1 MTFISLCKTSKLNIF
16 LFLLL
21 LLIEESLAMKPL
33 MKLYS
38 IKDSDKN
45 LLQNGNF
52 EIADNNLIQSWLF
65 YKNGYKIA
73 TGRNSSISAYC
84 KNEQIDNES
93 GISQR
98 VELNQKVAMPIL
110 ICGWSKAVNV
120 SGSKDPGYSIYVDI
134 IYQDNTPLWG
144 QTAEFNTGIHDWEM
158 QELTI
163 VPSKPVKYLTVYG
176 IFRNHTGEVFF
187 DDFQLYEIKKSE
199 VSLFDSIPIETTEK
213 PIKKSNKK
221 VIMVTKDDFEMAYN
235 IEHSLIESIRIDDK
249 ELAHNNMPSGF
260 IARDVSTN
268 SDFYT
273 FKNNISPELGLKL
286 NISIGSSDK
295 YIFVEGK
302 LSDETGNDRAI
313 TLAFTLPI
321 NAIGW
326 KWHDDLRHYRIIEK
340 DMEYINCVNIHTGSS
355 GTMSLYPFACISN
368 QDIGIAIAI
377 DMGMPAQYRIEYNS
391 GIKQF
396 FIVYDFGLTK
406 DTDNFPS
413 SAPFR
418 FIIYK
423 IDPKWGFR
431 SAAKKF
437 YDIFPD
443 YFVCRSKDQGIW
455 MPFTDVSTVEGWED
469 FGFKYHE
476 GINNVPFDDKANI
489 LSFRY
494 TEPSTWWMH
503 MDPKVERT
511 DENIMKMLHEYANS
525 NDPRVRR
532 PAEAT
537 IVSGSFDEQGRYQ
550 YRILDT
556 PWCNGAVFSS
566 NPNPYIPGNSEAKMN
581 WNEDIK
587 QKLYGDKSRGE
598 QDGEYLDSLEG
609 YVTADENFRREHFRY
624 VNVPLT
630 FSISSRKPIIHKAF
644 SIYEFSKW
652 LAEDIHRMGKF
663 MFANSVPHKFAFLC
677 PFFDIMGTEMNWVG
691 SDGSWQPA
699 PDEWMLFKRTMCYQ
713 KPYLFLMN
721 TRFEFFPPVL
731 VEKYFQRS
739 LFYGMFPSMFSHNA
753 SEDPYWRSPDLYN
766 RDRHL
771 FKKYIPLAKKI
782 AEAGWEPIT
791 YAETDNEKVY
801 IERFGPDKEG
811 NLFFTILNDSNDAIE
826 TIITIMDDLKIVS
839 CESFLDL
846 ISNENIKAKTD
857 KKKIQIPINMAPEQ
871 LRLFCFKCQ

>member
-1 MTFISLCKTSKLNIF
+1 MNLCYRVLNIF
-16 LFLLL
+16 LLLRF
-21 LLIEESLAMKPL
+21 IEGCLAMEPALKI
-33 MKLYS
+33 YS
-38 IKDSDKN
+38 VKDSDIN
-45 LLQNGNF
+45 FLQNGDF
-52 EIADNNLIQSWLF
+52 EITSNDLIQSWYL

-84 KNEQIDNES
+84 KNENIADES

-98 VELNQKVAMPIL
+98 VDLNQKIAIPIL
-110 ICGWSKAVNV
+110 IRGWSRAINV
-120 SGSKDPGYSIYVDI
+120 SGSKDSGYSIYVDI

-144 QTAEFNTGIHDWEM
+144 QTAEFNTGTHDWEM
-158 QELTI
+158 QEITI
-163 VPSKPVKYLTVYG
+163 VPAKPIKHLTVYG

-187 DDFQLYEIKKSE
+187 DDFQLYEIGKNGAC
-199 VSLFDSIPIETTEK
+199 LFDNIPISIRENH
-213 PIKKSNKK
+213 IKKS
-221 VIMVTKDDFEMAYN
+221 DDKLLIRTNDDLSISYN
-235 IEHSLIESIRIDDK
+235 LKHGLIETIKIDDK
-249 ELAHNNMPSGF
+249 ELTHNNMPSGF
-260 IARDVSTN
+260 IVRDVYAN

-273 FKNNISPELGLKL
+273 FKDNICQELGLSL
-286 NISIGSSDK
+286 DVNIGSSGQ

-302 LSDETGNDRAI
+302 VSDTTGNDRAI

-321 NAIGW
+321 EAIGW

-340 DMEYINCVNIHTGSS
+340 DMEYINGVNMHTGSS
-355 GTMSLYPFACISN
+355 GILSLYPFACISN
-368 QDIGIAIAI
+368 DNAGIAMAI
-377 DMGMPAQYRIEYNS
+377 DMGMPAQYRIAYNS
-391 GIKQF
+391 SLKQF
-396 FIVYDFGLTK
+396 FIAYDFGLTK

-423 IDPKWGFR
+423 IDPEWGYR
-431 SAAKKF
+431 SAAKKL
-437 YDIFPD
+437 YDIFSD

-494 TEPSTWWMH
+494 TEPSTWWMRI
-503 MDPKVERT
+503 DPKIDRT
-511 DENIMKMLHEYANS
+511 DENIIKILYEYANS
-525 NDPRVRR
+525 DDPRFCR
-532 PAEAT
+532 PAQAT
-537 IVSGSFDEQGRYQ
+537 LVSGSFDEQGRYQ

-566 NPNPYIPGNSEAKMN
+566 NPNPYIPGNSEARMN

-587 QKLYGDKSRGE
+587 QRLYGDKSKGE

-609 YVTADENFRREHFRY
+609 YVTANENFRREHFHY

-630 FSISSRKPIIHKAF
+630 FSISSRKPVIHKAF
-644 SIYEFSKW
+644 SVYEFSKW
-652 LAEDIHRMGKF
+652 LADDIHKMGKL
-663 MFANSVPHKFAFLC
+663 MFANSVPHNFAFLC
-677 PFFDIMGTEMNWVG
+677 PFFDIMGTEMNWV
-691 SDGSWQPA
+691 SNDGSWQPA
-699 PDEWMLFKRTMCYQ
+699 SDEWMLFKRTMCYQ

-721 TRFEFFPPVL
+721 TRFEFFPPYL

-753 SEDPYWRSPDLYN
+753 SEDPYWQSPELYN

-771 FKKYIPLAKKI
+771 FKKYIPLIKKI

-791 YAETDNEKVY
+791 YAGTDNDRIY
-801 IERFGPDKEG
+801 IERFGPDKER
-811 NLFFTILNDSNDAIE
+811 NVYFTILNDSNE
-826 TIITIMDDLKIVS
+826 TLKSVITIMDEMKIS
-839 CESFLDL
+839 TTDEIKDL
-846 ISNENIKAKTD
+846 INDENVKVITD
-857 KKKIQIPINMAPEQ
+857 KNKIQIPISMSSEQ
-871 LRLFCFKCQ
+871 VRLLCFKCN